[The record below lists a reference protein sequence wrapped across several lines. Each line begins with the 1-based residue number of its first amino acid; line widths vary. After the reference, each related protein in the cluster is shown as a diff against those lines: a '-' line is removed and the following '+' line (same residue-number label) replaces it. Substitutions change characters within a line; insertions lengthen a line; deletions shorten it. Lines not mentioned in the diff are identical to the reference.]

1 VDANPQTIAVH
12 PIALH
17 PRKGLP
23 VLKQS
28 PLGLVANWILRRRGM
43 LATMLKTAKNRSR
56 GISIVEI
63 LIAAAV
69 LVVLISFATTA
80 QRTATAKTELRAAAE
95 NLEFSVRAAR
105 MTARQFETDIIMNI
119 NTDPLMERHSVTFT
133 FPPSKARLSSQL
145 QDFLFS
151 PEIRLVSDAPFV
163 RFDGKGM
170 PQIPA
175 TVVLVSSRNDDFS
188 QELVIE

>member
-1 VDANPQTIAVH
+1 
-12 PIALH
+12 
-17 PRKGLP
+17 
-23 VLKQS
+23 
-28 PLGLVANWILRRRGM
+28 
-43 LATMLKTAKNRSR
+43 MLKTAKNRSR

>member
-1 VDANPQTIAVH
+1 
-12 PIALH
+12 
-17 PRKGLP
+17 
-23 VLKQS
+23 
-28 PLGLVANWILRRRGM
+28 
-43 LATMLKTAKNRSR
+43 MLKTAKNRSR

-151 PEIRLVSDAPFV
+151 PEIRLVSDAPSV
-163 RFDGKGM
+163 RFDRKGM
-170 PQIPA
+170 TDIPA

-188 QELVIE
+188 QELLIE